1 MKGKSYA
8 EQVAMVH
15 YYHVCIEGCLA
26 NFEIGDGGVEAC
38 ELYPEVKSYPQTPYY
53 QPPEQPPVSSY
64 GHPPPSY
71 GSAAHQPPPPYHIP
85 PTSAAPYQPHQV
97 HQQAPAEYGQPAY
110 PRWRGPYYNAPAQQP
125 GSVPRPPYTVP
136 SPYPPPHQ
144 GRYYKQ
150 Q

>member
-38 ELYPEVKSYPQTPYY
+38 ELYPEVKYTTVHEYMKP
-53 QPPEQPPVSSY
+53 
-64 GHPPPSY
+64 
-71 GSAAHQPPPPYHIP
+71 AHQPPPPYHIP